1 MARQSSFPALP
12 LYSAA
17 TPMNQQASMDGKIE
31 VLGQEWLSEGF
42 MKLAKYTVKHERFD
56 GSMIG
61 PFTREI
67 VLRTTAVGVLPYD
80 PIADKI
86 LLIEQFRLAAH
97 LAGLPAWQREVI
109 AGLADKDETS
119 EELARRE
126 AIEEANCKVTDLVE
140 MTRFLLSPGMSN
152 EVLILYCGRM
162 DSSQLTAGVHGLAT
176 EHEDIRSTLFD
187 AKEIPALIAH
197 GTTGNGPLTLALY
210 WMQANRER
218 LRKLWS

>member
-1 MARQSSFPALP
+1 
-12 LYSAA
+12 
-17 TPMNQQASMDGKIE
+17 MDGKIE

-42 MKLAKYTVKHERFD
+42 MKLAKYTVRHERFD
-56 GSMIG
+56 GGMIG

-67 VLRTTAVGVLPYD
+67 VLRTTAVGVVPYD
-80 PIADKI
+80 PVADRF

-97 LAGLPAWQREVI
+97 LAGFPAWQREVI
-109 AGLADKDETS
+109 AGIGDKDESS
-119 EELARRE
+119 EDLARRE

-162 DSSQLTAGVHGLAT
+162 DSRQVAGVHGLAT
-176 EHEDIRSTLFD
+176 EHEDIRSTLYEGKD
-187 AKEIPALIAH
+187 IPALIEH
-197 GTTGNGPLTLALY
+197 GTTGNGPLTMALY

-218 LRKLWS
+218 LRQLWS

>member
-1 MARQSSFPALP
+1 
-12 LYSAA
+12 
-17 TPMNQQASMDGKIE
+17 MDGKIE
-31 VLGQEWLSEGF
+31 ILGQEWLSQGF
-42 MKLAKYTVKHERFD
+42 MRLSKYTVRHERFD
-56 GSMIG
+56 GGMIG

-80 PIADKI
+80 PIADKF

-97 LAGLPAWQREVI
+97 LGGMPAWQREVI
-109 AGLADKDETS
+109 AGIADKDESS
-119 EELARRE
+119 EDLARRE

-140 MTRFLLSPGMSN
+140 MTRFLPSPGMTS

-162 DSSQLTAGVHGLAT
+162 DSSQSTGVHGLAT
-176 EHEDIRSTLFD
+176 EHEDIRSTLYD
-187 AKEIPALIAH
+187 AKEIPALLEH
-197 GTTGNGPLTLALY
+197 GTTGNGPLMIALY

>member
-1 MARQSSFPALP
+1 
-12 LYSAA
+12 
-17 TPMNQQASMDGKIE
+17 MDGKIE
-31 VLGQEWLSEGF
+31 ILGQEWLSQGF
-42 MKLAKYTVKHERFD
+42 MKLAKYTVQHERFD

-97 LAGLPAWQREVI
+97 LAGMPAWQREVI
-109 AGLADKDETS
+109 AGISDKDES
-119 EELARRE
+119 PEDLARRE
-126 AIEEANCKVTDLVE
+126 AIEEANCAVTDLVE

-162 DSSQLTAGVHGLAT
+162 DSRQATGVHGLAT

-187 AKEIPALIAH
+187 AKEIPALIEH

-210 WMQANRER
+210 WMQANRDR
-218 LRKLWS
+218 LRKLWT

>member
-1 MARQSSFPALP
+1 
-12 LYSAA
+12 
-17 TPMNQQASMDGKIE
+17 MDGKIE
-31 VLGQEWLSEGF
+31 ILGQEWLSQGF
-42 MKLAKYTVKHERFD
+42 MKLAKYTVQHERFD
-56 GSMIG
+56 GGMIG

-67 VLRTTAVGVLPYD
+67 VMRGTAVGVLPYD
-80 PIADKI
+80 PVADKI

-109 AGLADKDETS
+109 AGLADKDETT

-140 MTRFLLSPGMSN
+140 MTRYLLSPGMSN

-162 DSSQLTAGVHGLAT
+162 DSSQTTGIHGLAN

-187 AKEIPALIAH
+187 AKDIPALIER
-197 GTTGNGPLTLALY
+197 GSTGNGPLMLALY
-210 WMQANRER
+210 WMQTHRER
-218 LRKLWS
+218 LRKLWA

>member
-1 MARQSSFPALP
+1 
-12 LYSAA
+12 
-17 TPMNQQASMDGKIE
+17 MDGKIE
-31 VLGQEWLSEGF
+31 ILGQEWLSQGF
-42 MKLAKYTVKHERFD
+42 MRLSKYTVRHERFD

-97 LAGLPAWQREVI
+97 LGGMPAWQREVI
-109 AGLADKDETS
+109 AGIADKDES
-119 EELARRE
+119 SADLARRE

-140 MTRFLLSPGMSN
+140 MTRFLPSPGMTN

-162 DSSQLTAGVHGLAT
+162 DSSQSTGVHGLAT
-176 EHEDIRSTLFD
+176 EHEDIRSTLYD
-187 AKEIPALIAH
+187 AKDIPALLEH
-197 GTTGNGPLTLALY
+197 GTTGNGPLMIALY

>member
-1 MARQSSFPALP
+1 
-12 LYSAA
+12 
-17 TPMNQQASMDGKIE
+17 MDGKIE
-31 VLGQEWLSEGF
+31 VLGQEWLSQGF
-42 MKLAKYTVKHERFD
+42 MKLAKFTVEHERFD

-67 VLRTTAVGVLPYD
+67 VMRGTAVGVLPYD

-97 LAGLPAWQREVI
+97 LAGMPAWQREVV
-109 AGLADKDETS
+109 AGIADKDETP

-140 MTRFLLSPGMSN
+140 MTRYLLSPGMSN

-162 DSSQLTAGVHGLAT
+162 DSNQTTGVHGLAN
-176 EHEDIRSTLFD
+176 EHEDIRSSLFD
-187 AKEIPALIAH
+187 AKDIPALIER
-197 GTTGNGPLTLALY
+197 GSTGNGPLMLALY
-210 WMQANRER
+210 WMQTHRER
-218 LRKLWS
+218 LRKLWA

>member
-1 MARQSSFPALP
+1 MQ
-12 LYSAA
+12 
-17 TPMNQQASMDGKIE
+17 QQASMDGKVE
-31 VLGQEWLSEGF
+31 VLGQEWLSQGF
-42 MKLAKYTVKHERFD
+42 MKLAKFTVQHERF
-56 GSMIG
+56 GGGMIG

-97 LAGLPAWQREVI
+97 LAGMPAWQREVI
-109 AGLADKDETS
+109 AGISDKDETP

-162 DSSQLTAGVHGLAT
+162 DSSQATGVHGLAT

-187 AKEIPALIAH
+187 AKEIPALIEH

>member
-1 MARQSSFPALP
+1 
-12 LYSAA
+12 
-17 TPMNQQASMDGKIE
+17 MDGKIE
-31 VLGQEWLSEGF
+31 ILGQEWLSQGF
-42 MKLAKYTVKHERFD
+42 MKLAKYTVQHERFD

-67 VLRTTAVGVLPYD
+67 VVRTTAVGVLPYD
-80 PIADKI
+80 PIADKF

-97 LAGLPAWQREVI
+97 LGGMPGWQREVI
-109 AGLADKDETS
+109 AGIADRDES
-119 EELARRE
+119 PEELARRE

-140 MTRFLLSPGMSN
+140 MTRFLPSPGMTN

-162 DSSQLTAGVHGLAT
+162 DSSQSTGVHGLAT

-187 AKEIPALIAH
+187 AKEIPALLAH
-197 GTTGNGPLTLALY
+197 GTTGNGPLMIALH

-218 LRKLWS
+218 LRKLWA

>member
-1 MARQSSFPALP
+1 
-12 LYSAA
+12 
-17 TPMNQQASMDGKIE
+17 MDGKIE
-31 VLGQEWLSEGF
+31 VLGQEWLSQGF
-42 MKLAKYTVKHERFD
+42 MKLAKFTVQHERF
-56 GSMIG
+56 GGGMIG

-67 VLRTTAVGVLPYD
+67 VLRNTAVGVLPYD
-80 PIADKI
+80 PVADKI

-97 LAGLPAWQREVI
+97 LAGMPAWQREVI
-109 AGLADKDETS
+109 AGISDKDETP

-162 DSSQLTAGVHGLAT
+162 DSSQATGVHGLAT

-187 AKEIPALIAH
+187 AKEIPALIEH

-218 LRKLWS
+218 LRKLWA

>member
-1 MARQSSFPALP
+1 
-12 LYSAA
+12 
-17 TPMNQQASMDGKIE
+17 MDGKIE
-31 VLGQEWLSEGF
+31 VLGQEWLSQGF
-42 MKLAKYTVKHERFD
+42 MKLAKFTVQHERFD

-67 VLRTTAVGVLPYD
+67 VMRTTAVGVLPYD

-86 LLIEQFRLAAH
+86 LLIEQFRIAAH
-97 LAGLPAWQREVI
+97 LAGMPAWQREVI
-109 AGLADKDETS
+109 AGISDKDETP

-126 AIEEANCKVTDLVE
+126 AMEEANCQVTDLME

-162 DSSQLTAGVHGLAT
+162 DSSRITAGVHGLAN

-187 AKEIPALIAH
+187 AKEIPALIEH

-210 WMQANRER
+210 WMQANRAR

>member
-1 MARQSSFPALP
+1 
-12 LYSAA
+12 
-17 TPMNQQASMDGKIE
+17 MDGKIE
-31 VLGQEWLSEGF
+31 VLGQEWLSQCF
-42 MKLAKYTVKHERFD
+42 MKLAKYTVRHERFD

-67 VLRTTAVGVLPYD
+67 ILRTTAVGVLPYD

-97 LAGLPAWQREVI
+97 LAGMPAWQREVI
-109 AGLADKDETS
+109 AGLSDKDETP

-162 DSSQLTAGVHGLAT
+162 DSSQMATGVHGLAT

-187 AKEIPALIAH
+187 AKEIPALIEH